1 MEDRLNGRVEWP
13 PVPDSGNSEI
23 ATTSTAVR
31 AADGGYLGQRVQEAL
46 LAGDPS
52 EPGADARQHA
62 IYLTAQMVTHFCGP
76 VALAPAP
83 PLTLTQAAARELVA
97 EQDRAYEQARRQD
110 QRRNPSAA
118 EATPALVQ
126 DSADEEP
133 SAEEMRRARL
143 LRFGLAPR

>member
-1 MEDRLNGRVEWP
+1 MVDGEAPGHSP
-13 PVPDSGNSEI
+13 
-23 ATTSTAVR
+23 TSTR
-31 AADGGYLGQRVQEAL
+31 FNG
-46 LAGDPS
+46 GDPS

-83 PLTLTQAAARELVA
+83 PLTPSQAAARELVD

-133 SAEEMRRARL
+133 STEEMRRARL